1 MIRLQNIF
9 KYIFLMCILGLIT
22 QNSFA
27 VVPVQFDM
35 GGGVYVVCP
44 EGDRDGDGAYSNYD
58 GCYTAIASGNDGVGT
73 NTDPTGI
80 DLTFGTSGTTST
92 NSTPYPTGGG
102 TTSTSSGTPS
112 STEQSFEDIQNFDP
126 CDIDFS
132 SPETSLQG
140 VGFLQAELRAMYPIL
155 PEGLGLTSSA
165 SLGLMLDRKGG
176 IGMYYT
182 GSLGVSNG
190 VGVVGGV
197 SGGVMFNVESI
208 QEMQGLGL
216 NTGYL
221 FAWNGIASSGEINL
235 INTAPEL
242 SSAAWDKLRLGVTSS
257 YLLPADYIGAGAGAY
272 IDISYTSFIYSN
284 SSSSI
289 ETLTQQF
296 NSILPINITQNDL
309 LMILNLVYNN
319 LWDYNESVAKGCN

>member
-1 MIRLQNIF
+1 
-9 KYIFLMCILGLIT
+9 MCSMVLIT

-58 GCYTAIASGNDGVGT
+58 GCYTVIASGNDGI
-73 NTDPTGI
+73 NYSDPTNLSYLSP
-80 DLTFGTSGTTST
+80 LT
-92 NSTPYPTGGG
+92 TPISVSNPPSGGG
-102 TTSTSSGTPS
+102 TTSTSSGTS

-132 SPETSLQG
+132 SPETSLRG
-140 VGFLQAELRAMYPIL
+140 VGFLQVELRVMYPIL

-165 SLGLMLDRKGG
+165 SLGLMLDRNGG

-216 NTGYL
+216 NAGYL

-242 SSAAWDKLRLGVTSS
+242 SSAAWDKLRLGITSS